1 MVWLFFIAVYDYV
14 KGKWFVGTFSNVH
27 KVQMIQIK
35 KDCNLEKV
43 NIAVLLT
50 FMNVITKTTTTDR
63 GQK

>member
-1 MVWLFFIAVYDYV
+1 M
-14 KGKWFVGTFSNVH
+14 KGEWFVGTFSNVH

-43 NIAVLLT
+43 SIAVLLT
-50 FMNVITKTTTTDR
+50 FMNVITKATTTDR